1 MVDIDYN
8 AVQRHKNTI
17 TDCLK
22 DHDMQIK
29 KQALDLIHKITN
41 DTNVKSIV
49 KELTNHLLSADNEF
63 KKELANKICQICEK
77 YAPNKKWHIDTVVKV
92 LTLTE
97 AHMREEY
104 ISQII
109 TVIATTPEL
118 HQYSVTKV
126 WFSMKENLN
135 QVGLVQLGVWLTG
148 EFGEMLVNGSCKNPD
163 GDPVIVD
170 DSEIVGLYEKILTA
184 HKASAVSVDRDDIL
198 VMWALTALSKLS
210 IRIGQTS
217 PTNPENSHE
226 QINARI
232 KTNLKVFASNSNI
245 EIQQRA
251 CEFLAILDAPWDAER
266 VTIFEPMPFKGDENM
281 LVDAKNR

>member
-63 KKELANKICQICEK
+63 KRELANKICQICEK

-97 AHMREEY
+97 AHTREEY

-126 WFSMKENLN
+126 YFSMKENLN

-170 DSEIVGLYEKILTA
+170 DSEIVGLYEKILTS
-184 HKASAVSVDRDDIL
+184 HRASAVSVDRDDIL

-210 IRIGQTS
+210 IRIG
-217 PTNPENSHE
+217 
-226 QINARI
+226 
-232 KTNLKVFASNSNI
+232 
-245 EIQQRA
+245 
-251 CEFLAILDAPWDAER
+251 
-266 VTIFEPMPFKGDENM
+266 
-281 LVDAKNR
+281 

>member
-184 HKASAVSVDRDDIL
+184 HRASAVSVDRDDIL

-210 IRIGQTS
+210 IRIG
-217 PTNPENSHE
+217 
-226 QINARI
+226 
-232 KTNLKVFASNSNI
+232 
-245 EIQQRA
+245 
-251 CEFLAILDAPWDAER
+251 
-266 VTIFEPMPFKGDENM
+266 
-281 LVDAKNR
+281 